1 MKKALILLLALLL
14 ITPAFAET
22 YPPATEPPTREY
34 TYDDY
39 YTLILQDGD
48 LEPSILCQT
57 IWAMIDG
64 AVGEKDT
71 IREVSLDNGTL
82 TITVT
87 WPDDA
92 PSPLTNG
99 MYAQTRASSITDAIL
114 DYEELDEY
122 WTSLHLVFPGAE
134 ATFTPDMAQDD
145 GYGRYIDLLLI
156 MEQIPD

>member
-14 ITPAFAET
+14 VSSALAET

-71 IREVSLDNGTL
+71 IREVSLENGTL

-87 WPDDA
+87 
-92 PSPLTNG
+92 
-99 MYAQTRASSITDAIL
+99 
-114 DYEELDEY
+114 
-122 WTSLHLVFPGAE
+122 
-134 ATFTPDMAQDD
+134 
-145 GYGRYIDLLLI
+145 
-156 MEQIPD
+156 

>member
-1 MKKALILLLALLL
+1 MKKTLVLLLTLLL
-14 ITPAFAET
+14 VSSALADT
-22 YPPATEPPTREY
+22 YPPATEEPTRDY
-34 TYDDY
+34 VYDDY
-39 YTLILQDGD
+39 YTLVLQDGD
-48 LEPSILCQT
+48 LDPEYVCQT
-57 IWAMIDG
+57 IWAMIIG
-64 AVGEKDT
+64 AVGEDDT
-71 IREVSLDNGTL
+71 IQEISLNEGTL
-82 TITVT
+82 TIKVT
-87 WPDDA
+87 WPANA

-114 DYEELDEY
+114 DYEELDDL

>member
-1 MKKALILLLALLL
+1 MKKALILMLVLLL
-14 ITPAFAET
+14 ITPALAET
-22 YPPATEPPTREY
+22 YPPATEEPTREY

-39 YTLILQDGD
+39 YTLVLQDGD
-48 LEPSILCQT
+48 LEPSTLCQT
-57 IWAMIDG
+57 IWAMIIG
-64 AVGEKDT
+64 SIGEDDQ
-71 IREVSLDNGTL
+71 IQEVSLNDGTL
-82 TITVT
+82 TIKVT
-87 WPDDA
+87 WPDNA

-114 DYEELDEY
+114 DYEELDDL

-134 ATFTPDMAQDD
+134 ATFTPDMVQDD